1 MSPNSKLHR
10 ISAQQTMDD
19 LKMEGLVISA
29 TSTKTDTSAEKK
41 QKELINSEVGV
52 WEFHGYRLI

>member
-29 TSTKTDTSAEKK
+29 TSTETDTSAEKK
-41 QKELINSEVGV
+41 QKDAEKPLYFKRI
-52 WEFHGYRLI
+52 